1 MFILQNLAPAS
12 EYTITVASY
21 LNNSF
26 SPPTQNVTAFTP
38 AIGKYSWRRKALFRL
53 FVD

>member
-12 EYTITVASY
+12 DYTITVASY

-26 SPPTQNVTAFTP
+26 SPPTQNITVFTP
-38 AIGKYSWRRKALFRL
+38 AIGKYLWQCKALFRL